1 MSSNTQAP
9 APAVVRLRDDAYAA
23 WMSRLKLAGEQ
34 RQADYL
40 GVGRATVGR
49 ALRGE
54 IVPGERF
61 IAACLAK
68 YDGTFEELFEVVR

>member
-1 MSSNTQAP
+1 MSNANAQAP
-9 APAVVRLRDDAYAA
+9 AVIRLKGDAYAA

-34 RQADYL
+34 QQADYL
-40 GVGRATVGR
+40 GVGRATIGR

-61 IAACLAK
+61 IGACLAK
-68 YDGTFEELFEVVR
+68 YPGTFEELFLVEAS